1 MSNPDITA
9 RLKNAE
15 GHLRGIQRMLDE
27 DAYCIDVIRQI
38 QAVQAALNK
47 VTSMILNDHLNSCV
61 ITAIR
66 GMTRPSASA
75 FSKKSAKFSRPL
87 AKHKEIYCE
96 YAYL

>member
-47 VTSMILNDHLNSCV
+47 VTSIILNDHLNSCV

-66 GMTRPSASA
+66 GDDPAERE
-75 FSKKSAKFSRPL
+75 RVL
-87 AKHKEIYCE
+87 KEISE
-96 YAYL
+96 VFDASRKA

>member
-1 MSNPDITA
+1 MTA

-47 VTSMILNDHLNSCV
+47 VTSIILNDHLNSCV

-66 GMTRPSASA
+66 GDDPAERE
-75 FSKKSAKFSRPL
+75 RVL
-87 AKHKEIYCE
+87 KEISE
-96 YAYL
+96 VFEASRKA